1 MISDANELQPFEVIR
16 LPYTYLGEQ
25 AERKRFV
32 FICNEA
38 DHAICLKTTS
48 NTLLYKNDPALMAGV
63 VFYAEG
69 TSDLFERDTAV
80 QPDNPHPIAH
90 QDILN
95 SIKRQTFEQL
105 GVLPADFRDRL
116 IAAIGVSKTMKP
128 ERKRNLLKR
137 L

>member
-1 MISDANELQPFEVIR
+1 MISDAIDLQPFEVIR

-25 AERKRFV
+25 PERKRFV

-38 DHAICLKTTS
+38 SHAICLKTTS
-48 NTLLYKNDPALMAGV
+48 NTVLYKNDPALMAGV

-69 TSDLFERDTAV
+69 TSNLFERDTAI

-105 GVLPADFRDRL
+105 GVLPTDFRDKL
-116 IAAIGVSKTMKP
+116 IAAIGASKTMKP